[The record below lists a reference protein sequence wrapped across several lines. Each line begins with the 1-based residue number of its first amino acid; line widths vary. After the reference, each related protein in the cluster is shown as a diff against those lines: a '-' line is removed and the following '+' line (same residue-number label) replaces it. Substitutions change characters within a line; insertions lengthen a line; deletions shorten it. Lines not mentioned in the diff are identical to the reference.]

1 MWLAGDASALTD
13 SMSHQPLTSE
23 QLSHT
28 QQWRKQKK
36 HLKATIQQKRKEYTV
51 HEHNE
56 QNTKSLCSSHKLLLW
71 QVGSSEFSLLCCG
84 HDVQKKYILG
94 K

>member
-36 HLKATIQQKRKEYTV
+36 HLKATVQQKRKESPCIYST
-51 HEHNE
+51 ET
-56 QNTKSLCSSHKLLLW
+56 QRTKY
-71 QVGSSEFSLLCCG
+71 
-84 HDVQKKYILG
+84 KKPLFFTQTPPVAG
-94 K
+94 GLV